1 MSSSPTAPPP
11 KEELLRAVRRQNRH
25 AERARE
31 AARAATELR
40 VVELREA
47 AEQCHATMTRLRA
60 ERDGG
65 DYALARRR
73 RDEITAEAKRLRKQ
87 LFDLRAQTVTEK
99 TKDSS
104 QFKKTRKDLAR
115 VLTERSTRMKK
126 ATK

>member
-1 MSSSPTAPPP
+1 M
-11 KEELLRAVRRQNRH
+11 K
-25 AERARE
+25 
-31 AARAATELR
+31 ATEVKKLR
-40 VVELREA
+40 
-47 AEQCHATMTRLRA
+47 
-60 ERDGG
+60 D
-65 DYALARRR
+65 
-73 RDEITAEAKRLRKQ
+73 DEITAEAKRLRKQ

>member
-1 MSSSPTAPPP
+1 M
-11 KEELLRAVRRQNRH
+11 K
-25 AERARE
+25 
-31 AARAATELR
+31 
-40 VVELREA
+40 A
-47 AEQCHATMTRLRA
+47 AEVKKLR
-60 ERDGG
+60 D
-65 DYALARRR
+65 
-73 RDEITAEAKRLRKQ
+73 DEITAEAKRLRKQ